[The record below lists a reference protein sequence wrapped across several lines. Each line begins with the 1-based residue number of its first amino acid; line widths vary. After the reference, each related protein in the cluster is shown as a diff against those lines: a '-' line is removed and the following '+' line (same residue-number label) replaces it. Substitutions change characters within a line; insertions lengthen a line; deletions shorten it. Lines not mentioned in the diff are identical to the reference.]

1 MDLQYTLIRI
11 YLFVCQHY
19 QGRLAAT
26 AQRQSNNDQPD
37 FTDEEVLT
45 IYLFGLF
52 KNRETVSDIHQYAED
67 HFSDWFPDLPSYQS
81 YNRRLNRLSAV
92 FAPLVQEVLSEVS
105 CQKTRKQ
112 VVRIADSMPIMLA
125 KGQRASRATVASDQL
140 ASVGYCS
147 SKNTFFHGVKLHVVA
162 QRRSGTLPLL
172 EKAGLTPGSENDLR
186 ALRRV
191 LPKIEGGV
199 LCGDKAYC
207 DGPLKEQLAEETY
220 NFSVKR
226 GHADRYS
233 TINWIEGNLGSRLTK
248 ASVETRLLGEETVL
262 GLTGAAG
269 FVTLLGA
276 HVLATGA
283 RFSVLGTAITTEGT
297 FSWPMLMQA
306 YIPLGAEPGGI
317 MPAVVGTVW
326 LVIGASLFA
335 LPLGVGAAVF
345 LTEYAEQGRFT
356 AVVEIATNALWST
369 PSIVF
374 GLFGAAFL
382 IPRLGGNE
390 SLLAGMLV
398 LGFMLLPL
406 VLITSRESIL
416 AVPDE
421 YRDASAALGVSR
433 WETIR
438 SVVLPAAMPGVITG
452 GILGIGRIAG
462 ETAPL
467 ILVLGSTL
475 NATEPVKVLQG
486 FRFVAQPPFI
496 VNDQLLAA
504 SASLPTQVWAVIA
517 AGVSGS
523 PQMGWAT
530 AAILLSVVL
539 TFYGLGITARTYF
552 RRKLNYE

>member
-207 DGPLKEQLAEETY
+207 DGPLKEQLAEDQDLVLLTP
-220 NFSVKR
+220 VKKKK
-226 GHADRYS
+226 GQKTLSAADTLYS
-233 TINWIEGNLGSRLTK
+233 EAVSRMRQPIESLFNWINEKTGIQQASKVRSYQGLLVHAFGRL
-248 ASVETRLLGEETVL
+248 
-262 GLTGAAG
+262 AA
-269 FVTLLGA
+269 A
-276 HVLATGA
+276 
-283 RFSVLGTAITTEGT
+283 
-297 FSWPMLMQA
+297 ML
-306 YIPLGAEPGGI
+306 
-317 MPAVVGTVW
+317 
-326 LVIGASLFA
+326 
-335 LPLGVGAAVF
+335 
-345 LTEYAEQGRFT
+345 
-356 AVVEIATNALWST
+356 
-369 PSIVF
+369 
-374 GLFGAAFL
+374 
-382 IPRLGGNE
+382 
-390 SLLAGMLV
+390 LLA
-398 LGFMLLPL
+398 
-406 VLITSRESIL
+406 
-416 AVPDE
+416 
-421 YRDASAALGVSR
+421 
-433 WETIR
+433 
-438 SVVLPAAMPGVITG
+438 
-452 GILGIGRIAG
+452 
-462 ETAPL
+462 
-467 ILVLGSTL
+467 L
-475 NATEPVKVLQG
+475 NP
-486 FRFVAQPPFI
+486 
-496 VNDQLLAA
+496 
-504 SASLPTQVWAVIA
+504 
-517 AGVSGS
+517 
-523 PQMGWAT
+523 
-530 AAILLSVVL
+530 
-539 TFYGLGITARTYF
+539 
-552 RRKLNYE
+552 

>member
-207 DGPLKEQLAEETY
+207 DGPLKEQLAEDQDLVLLTPVKKKKGQKTLSAADTLYSETVSRMRQPIESL
-220 NFSVKR
+220 F
-226 GHADRYS
+226 
-233 TINWIEGNLGSRLTK
+233 NWINEKTGIQQASKVRSYQGLLVHAFGRL
-248 ASVETRLLGEETVL
+248 
-262 GLTGAAG
+262 AA
-269 FVTLLGA
+269 A
-276 HVLATGA
+276 
-283 RFSVLGTAITTEGT
+283 
-297 FSWPMLMQA
+297 ML
-306 YIPLGAEPGGI
+306 
-317 MPAVVGTVW
+317 
-326 LVIGASLFA
+326 
-335 LPLGVGAAVF
+335 
-345 LTEYAEQGRFT
+345 
-356 AVVEIATNALWST
+356 
-369 PSIVF
+369 
-374 GLFGAAFL
+374 
-382 IPRLGGNE
+382 
-390 SLLAGMLV
+390 LLA
-398 LGFMLLPL
+398 
-406 VLITSRESIL
+406 
-416 AVPDE
+416 
-421 YRDASAALGVSR
+421 
-433 WETIR
+433 
-438 SVVLPAAMPGVITG
+438 
-452 GILGIGRIAG
+452 
-462 ETAPL
+462 
-467 ILVLGSTL
+467 L
-475 NATEPVKVLQG
+475 NP
-486 FRFVAQPPFI
+486 
-496 VNDQLLAA
+496 
-504 SASLPTQVWAVIA
+504 
-517 AGVSGS
+517 
-523 PQMGWAT
+523 
-530 AAILLSVVL
+530 
-539 TFYGLGITARTYF
+539 
-552 RRKLNYE
+552 

>member
-1 MDLQYTLIRI
+1 LIVFPLYNI
-11 YLFVCQHY
+11 
-19 QGRLAAT
+19 
-26 AQRQSNNDQPD
+26 
-37 FTDEEVLT
+37 LT
-45 IYLFGLF
+45 
-52 KNRETVSDIHQYAED
+52 SDG
-67 HFSDWFPDLPSYQS
+67 
-81 YNRRLNRLSAV
+81 
-92 FAPLVQEVLSEVS
+92 
-105 CQKTRKQ
+105 
-112 VVRIADSMPIMLA
+112 RIADRTQATAPLYTLGVFGGLGVLAVVTLLQPVAGSTPSIAGVDIVAMMAMLA
-125 KGQRASRATVASDQL
+125 TLCSGLAAGVA
-140 ASVGYCS
+140 AYGRR
-147 SKNTFFHGVKLHVVA
+147 NTTE
-162 QRRSGTLPLL
+162 TLQ
-172 EKAGLTPGSENDLR
+172 D
-186 ALRRV
+186 
-191 LPKIEGGV
+191 
-199 LCGDKAYC
+199 
-207 DGPLKEQLAEETY
+207 
-220 NFSVKR
+220 
-226 GHADRYS
+226 
-233 TINWIEGNLGSRLTK
+233 
-248 ASVETRLLGEETVL
+248 RLLGEETTL

-269 FVTLLGA
+269 FLTLLGV
-276 HVLATGA
+276 HVLVTGSG
-283 RFSVLGTAITTEGT
+283 FTVLGVSITSESTL
-297 FSWPMLMQA
+297 SWPMILQP

-317 MPAVVGTVW
+317 MPAVIGTVW

-356 AVVEIATNALWST
+356 AVVEVATNALWST

-374 GLFGAAFL
+374 GLFGAAFI

-390 SLLAGMLV
+390 SLMAGMLV

-421 YRDASAALGVSR
+421 YRDASAALGVSQ
-433 WETIR
+433 WETIK

-475 NATEPVKVLQG
+475 NATESVKVIQG
-486 FRFVAQPPFI
+486 FQFVAEPPFI
-496 VNDQLLAA
+496 INDQLLAA

-523 PQMGWAT
+523 PEMGWAS

-539 TFYGLGITARTYF
+539 TFYAIGITARTYF